1 MRKLIPTI
9 ILTAILTSFVI
20 EDHREREA
28 LTPATDQLTP
38 ATYRGL
44 LPAADCSGI
53 DYTLTLND
61 SLAGADTLYDLRM
74 VYIDG
79 DGAGRDVTFE
89 SRGRQQLFSLG
100 AQRGYRLTSNEGD
113 PDTYFVITND
123 STLTMCDSTL
133 TAPQSALNYDLVRV
147 SE

>member
-1 MRKLIPTI
+1 MRKLVPSI
-9 ILTAILTSFVI
+9 IFTAILTAFVI
-20 EDHREREA
+20 QYHREREA
-28 LTPATDQLTP
+28 LAPETNQLTP
-38 ATYRGL
+38 TTYRGL

-89 SRGRQQLFSLG
+89 SRGRQQQFEIG
-100 AQRGYRLTSNEGD
+100 AQRGYRLISNEGD
-113 PDTYFVITND
+113 PDTYFAIIND
-123 STLTMCDSTL
+123 TTLRMCDSTL

-147 SE
+147 VE